1 MFLNRNQNRLANKKT
16 MIDYDCDL
24 MDINENILP
33 DDISLKEVI
42 EATKLQRIK
51 FHLAVRAK
59 KNNTHSDSE
68 SLPDVEDGVNETV
81 VASDN
86 IMTDLAN
93 NETELIDN
101 FLSAESQNDV
111 HELDI
116 ILNVVASTLESSI
129 TGLSNTEISNIHP
142 TTSVTESLA
151 ADAFS
156 ASFQDVTANVA
167 AYQDVVY

>member
-1 MFLNRNQNRLANKKT
+1 M
-16 MIDYDCDL
+16 
-24 MDINENILP
+24 
-33 DDISLKEVI
+33 
-42 EATKLQRIK
+42 
-51 FHLAVRAK
+51 AVRAK

-93 NETELIDN
+93 NETESIDN

-111 HELDI
+111 QDY
-116 ILNVVASTLESSI
+116 SESSI